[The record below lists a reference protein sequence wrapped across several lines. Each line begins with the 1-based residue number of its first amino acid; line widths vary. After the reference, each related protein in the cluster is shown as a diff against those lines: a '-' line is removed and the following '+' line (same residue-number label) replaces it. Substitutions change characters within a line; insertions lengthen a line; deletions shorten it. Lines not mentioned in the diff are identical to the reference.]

1 MVQVDVFWSYGIG
14 SAFALAAFRQLRRLQ
29 AESGAKDPRPDSF
42 DLQIPRAVRRLVR
55 KIEKGDVAFNNQ
67 YFTKTLLFLAL
78 LFVPSGANL
87 LWSVPDWETMQV
99 GSYEKIPGWLVSG
112 FTFTNVT
119 QGILGY
125 WVTYNLLMKGKYHK
139 AALQTTLSHTAFWF
153 ILVNG
158 WDKKGYQR
166 FFSKDREAFENWKW
180 TNVFPWLSSDV
191 VRILLAYGTVFGP
204 VMLNWMTKW
213 LREGYR
219 MEEGLERPEDKYE
232 KYLEIVRL
240 NNDLLFTIF
249 GLTLDFA
256 IAAHLLIRWFGWVFG
271 GAGAAAAVYFG
282 MMSKRGIGP
291 WLFKRI
297 LKVESLEGPPVWEL
311 SNAAAALEEELA
323 SIGT

>member
-1 MVQVDVFWSYGIG
+1 MVQVDVFWSYGLG
-14 SAFALAAFRQLRRLQ
+14 SLFALSAFRQLRKLQ
-29 AESGAKDPRPDSF
+29 AESGTKDPRPDSF
-42 DLQIPRAVRRLVR
+42 DLQVPEAAKRLVR
-55 KIEKGDVAFNNQ
+55 KLEKGDVVFNNQ
-67 YFTKTLLFLAL
+67 YFTKTLLFLSL

-99 GSYEKIPGWLVSG
+99 SGYEKIPGWLVSG

-125 WVTYNLLMKGKYHK
+125 WVTYNLLMKGKYYR
-139 AALQTTLSHTAFWF
+139 AALQTTIAHLAFWF

-166 FFSKDREAFENWKW
+166 FFSKDRRAFENWKW
-180 TNVFPWLSSDV
+180 TNFFPWLGSDV
-191 VRILLAYGTVFGP
+191 VRILIAYGTVFTP

-213 LREGYR
+213 FREGYE

-232 KYLEIVRL
+232 KYLEIMRL
-240 NNDLLFTIF
+240 DADLLFVMF
-249 GLTLDFA
+249 GITMDFA
-256 IAAHLLIRWFGWVFG
+256 IVAHLLIRWFGWVFG
-271 GAGAAAAVYFG
+271 GTATAAAVYSG
-282 MMSKRGIGP
+282 LIGKRGIGP

-297 LKVESLEGPPVWEL
+297 MKVDSLEGPPVWEL
-311 SNAAAALEEELA
+311 LAAEDAFEEELA